1 MQYWFTNRF
10 VYTTLTPGL
19 RKDPFCIKKISRN
32 SIGHKSL
39 KSFHLSYED
48 NDRSVFPR
56 RIKYKETYEGSGV
69 AGA

>member
-1 MQYWFTNRF
+1 LY
-10 VYTTLTPGL
+10 
-19 RKDPFCIKKISRN
+19 KKISRN

-56 RIKYKETYEGSGV
+56 RIKYKESYEGSGV